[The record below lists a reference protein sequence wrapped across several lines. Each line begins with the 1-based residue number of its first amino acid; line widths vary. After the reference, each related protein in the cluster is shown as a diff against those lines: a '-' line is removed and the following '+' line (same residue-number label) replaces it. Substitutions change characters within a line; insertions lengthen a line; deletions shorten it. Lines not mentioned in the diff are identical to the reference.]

1 MFSTTRWW
9 LNSKHESFIS
19 HTMLS
24 NPSKRVFSGDSKITR
39 TPSSH
44 NDSERQ
50 TFLMWSVWP
59 PDWQM
64 TRQNILFS
72 ANSPNPQ
79 DRSVTNKGG
88 QPPKHRALLILQ
100 GPVKNKQTKQKKQ
113 QKVRQNRGNRFLQ
126 RHISLQCVLV
136 DMNSLPVVD
145 ANYFILLLCNR
156 CSK

>member
-1 MFSTTRWW
+1 MSGQSPPLSHPYMFSTTRWW

-88 QPPKHRALLILQ
+88 QPPKQRALLILQ
-100 GPVKNKQTKQKKQ
+100 GPVKNKQTKQKKNS
-113 QKVRQNRGNRFLQ
+113 KRSGRTEETDSFKDTYLYSVFWWTWILFL
-126 RHISLQCVLV
+126 
-136 DMNSLPVVD
+136 
-145 ANYFILLLCNR
+145 
-156 CSK
+156 